1 MRTLLRAAL
10 RGRAA
15 KMPLSPGAD
24 EIRSGPAVCCPA
36 CLHPE
41 RGERHCP
48 VCGFPLGGDPV
59 LGAATEEDH
68 RAAAAELAAAAHTW
82 DLAAARRALSDPA
95 PRAEI
100 AEIAGLLRPAP
111 AGIPHVSP
119 EGTPGT
125 PGPVGTPAPSGT
137 PDPAVATEPAALTDL
152 LRGLTTGAPAEL
164 LFVQFGTQ
172 RAAVVRAF
180 ADTAGL
186 PHARPHAETSWTELV
201 PGLGPGDGARRFQ
214 LAGGVGTVEPVDR
227 PAFDRAVRD
236 WLHAVV
242 PGACERTGTRTS
254 VVVLLRGGTGWTL
267 LDRAAAVLRE
277 TCATSAESAPDP
289 TPGPGT
295 ASTATARVRRLLR
308 GVPLREPHTLLLARA
323 GTGAGDHVPVELHH
337 HILFEAGLRLAPGET
352 RTASVTVYG
361 GPPTPPRAP
370 EAGVPPGGSTAPSG
384 TVPVVLPLLAGR
396 YRPEDR
402 HPALLGLPRTEL
414 PALGSA
420 HLTFVLRGPG
430 EIEVRADAGDTLA
443 EARAERRQSLHAVVH
458 GVPRF
463 LPRPRPLELI
473 CAVEMSG
480 ADRSEVA
487 ERVGFTS
494 DLIRAAERHSGAG
507 GGLRVAVIG
516 YYHHAPRNEH
526 QRDRDLITYVRPG
539 PPDRAQRQ
547 LRELSP
553 EIRPRDTLTSSL
565 EDALGTAAKL
575 AAGPRAERAERVDR
589 VLLVVGSRPP
599 ALPAQDG
606 LVPGCPRAVDWREQL
621 GTLRHRGVR
630 VGVRAEP
637 FAAPAT
643 PGVPS
648 GDRLRRYLART
659 WQDLTGTDR
668 LLFRPGTDSAERAA
682 LAFTAG
688 QERDSDGCPLAFA
701 APPLPP
707 RPSDLPRS

>member
-1 MRTLLRAAL
+1 ML
-10 RGRAA
+10 
-15 KMPLSPGAD
+15 LSPGAD

-41 RGERHCP
+41 RGERHCRL
-48 VCGFPLGGDPV
+48 CGFPLGGDPV

-82 DLAAARRALSDPA
+82 DLDAARRALGDPA
-95 PRAEI
+95 ER

-119 EGTPGT
+119 EGPGPAGTPGT
-125 PGPVGTPAPSGT
+125 PGPVGTPGPPGT
-137 PDPAVATEPAALTDL
+137 PGPSVATEPPALTDL
-152 LRGLTTGAPAEL
+152 LRGLTTGAPAEV
-164 LFVQFGTQ
+164 LFVEFGTQ
-172 RAAVVRAF
+172 RASVVRAF

-186 PHARPHAETSWTELV
+186 PHARPHAETPWTELV
-201 PGLGPGDGARRFQ
+201 PGLGPGDAPRRFR

-227 PAFDRAVRD
+227 LAFDRAVRD

-242 PGACERTGTRTS
+242 PGACERTSTGTS
-254 VVVLLRGGTGWTL
+254 AVVLLRGGTGWTL

-289 TPGPGT
+289 APGPGT

-361 GPPTPPRAP
+361 GLPIPTRPP
-370 EAGVPPGGSTAPSG
+370 EAGAPAGGSTAPSE
-384 TVPVVLPLLAGR
+384 TVPVVLPLLAGH
-396 YRPEDR
+396 YRREDR

-430 EIEVRADAGDTLA
+430 EIEVHASAGDTLA
-443 EARAERRQSLHAVVH
+443 EAPAARRQSLHTVVH

-526 QRDRDLITYVRPG
+526 QQDRDLITYVRPG
-539 PPDRAQRQ
+539 PSERAQRQ
-547 LRELSP
+547 LRELPP

-565 EDALGTAAKL
+565 EDALRTAAKM
-575 AAGPRAERAERVDR
+575 AAGQRAERVEQVDRVDR

-659 WQDLTGTDR
+659 WQDLTGADR

-682 LAFTAG
+682 LALTAG
-688 QERDSDGCPLAFA
+688 EERDTGGCPLAFA
-701 APPLPP
+701 GPPLPP

>member
-1 MRTLLRAAL
+1 MTSSN
-10 RGRAA
+10 G
-15 KMPLSPGAD
+15 
-24 EIRSGPAVCCPA
+24 CPA
-36 CLHPE
+36 CLHPDQ
-41 RGERHCP
+41 GERHCRS
-48 VCGFPLGGDPV
+48 CGFLLGGDPV
-59 LGAATEEDH
+59 LGAPTEEDH
-68 RAAAAELAAAAHTW
+68 RAAAAELAAAAYAW
-82 DLAAARRALSDPA
+82 DLDAARRALGDPA
-95 PRAEI
+95 ER

-111 AGIPHVSP
+111 AGIPHPGPAGTPSP
-119 EGTPGT
+119 VGTPGT
-125 PGPVGTPAPSGT
+125 PGPSVASDPPAL
-137 PDPAVATEPAALTDL
+137 AEL
-152 LRGLTTGAPAEL
+152 LRGLTAGEPAEV
-164 LFVQFGTQ
+164 LFVEFGTQ

-180 ADTAGL
+180 ADASGL
-186 PHARPHAETSWTELV
+186 PRTRPHAETPWTELV
-201 PGLGPGDGARRFQ
+201 PGLGPGDATRRFQ

-227 PAFDRAVRD
+227 LDFDRAVRG

-242 PGACERTGTRTS
+242 PGACGGTGTGVRTGA
-254 VVVLLRGGTGWTL
+254 VVLLRGGTGWTL

-277 TCATSAESAPDP
+277 ACATGAESAPDP
-289 TPGPGT
+289 APGPGT
-295 ASTATARVRRLLR
+295 ASTVTARVRRLLR

-323 GTGAGDHVPVELHH
+323 GAGAGDHVPVELHH
-337 HILFEAGLRLAPGET
+337 RVLFEAGLRLAPGET

-361 GPPTPPRAP
+361 GPPVLRRPP
-370 EAGVPPGGSTAPSG
+370 EAGAPAGGSAAPSE
-384 TVPVVLPLLAGR
+384 TVPVVLPLLAGH

-402 HPALLGLPRTEL
+402 HPALLGLPRTEV

-430 EIEVRADAGDTLA
+430 EIEVRADGGDTLA
-443 EARAERRQSLHAVVH
+443 EAPAERGQSLHAMVH
-458 GVPRF
+458 HVPRF

-507 GGLRVAVIG
+507 GGLQVAVIG

-526 QRDRDLITYVRPG
+526 QQDRDLITYVRPG

-547 LRELSP
+547 LRELP
-553 EIRPRDTLTSSL
+553 QEIRPRDTLTSSL
-565 EDALGTAAKL
+565 EDALRTAAKM
-575 AAGPRAERAERVDR
+575 AAGQRADRVDRVDR

-621 GTLRHRGVR
+621 ETLRHRGVR

-643 PGVPS
+643 SGVPS

-659 WQDLTGTDR
+659 WQDLTSTDR

-682 LAFTAG
+682 LAFTA
-688 QERDSDGCPLAFA
+688 EREHDTDGCPLAFA